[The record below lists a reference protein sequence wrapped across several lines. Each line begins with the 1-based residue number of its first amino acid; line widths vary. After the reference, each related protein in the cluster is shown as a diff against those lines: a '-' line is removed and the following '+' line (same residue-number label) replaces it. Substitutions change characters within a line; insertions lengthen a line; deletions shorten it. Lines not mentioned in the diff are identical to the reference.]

1 MNLPF
6 DKIDSLTDD
15 QKRALLKLIAEH
27 GTEYH
32 IYPVSLEQK
41 SIWFLYKRDEGKQN
55 LYYNIRFQ
63 VKIRGNVSREQIT
76 AALQAVA
83 DQILGKIFCVRR
95 ICISIHHRRCGNL
108 HLIGYRF
115 HGRRV

>member
-83 DQILGKIFCVRR
+83 DANQILKA
-95 ICISIHHRRCGNL
+95 
-108 HLIGYRF
+108 RF
-115 HGRRV
+115 FALGESVFQYITEDA